1 MPDVAL
7 NLLPHDKPKEGGPS
21 ALYATRGIES
31 VLLEQNTNLD
41 AGLSDS
47 DVDLRRRLAGSNE
60 LVSEGG
66 ETLLSK
72 FIDQFKNPMIL
83 LLLGSAAISTL
94 MGEIE
99 DAISITLAIVIV
111 ITVAFVQEYN
121 SEKSLEALNK
131 LVPHYCHVIRSG
143 RSFSILASELV
154 PGDIVVFA
162 TGDRIPADI
171 RIAVAVDLEIDES
184 SLTGETEPC
193 RKNAN
198 QIIRESADLPLADRK
213 NIAFMGTLVR
223 NGHGR
228 GIVVGTGADTEFG
241 FVFKMMNQVETRKTP
256 LQLKM
261 DHLSKQLSALSLLV
275 IGVIMLIGLIQGRQW
290 LEVFTIGVSLAVAAI
305 PEGLPIV
312 VTVTLALGVL
322 RMAKRHCIIKKLP
335 SVESLGS
342 VSVICVDK
350 TGTLTENKMTV
361 TQLFT
366 VSSGVVTLEDY
377 HHQHHYSKAASLLKN
392 QAVATLLKIGNVCN
406 NGQMDDAENAIGQ
419 PTEIALLS
427 ICRALNMEDERKN
440 SVRLSETPFT
450 SERKY
455 MSVLVGTLSASASS
469 PFYYLKGAPEIII
482 SKSSRYVTQD
492 GQQRLLDT
500 ATRQII
506 SIAATSLSSE
516 GLRVIAC
523 AFGLQEGE
531 LTFAGLVGMQDPP
544 RAGVAQAIRVLMD
557 GGVKVVMITGDCAET
572 ALSIA
577 NRIGITSNSMSD
589 DMLGGGNKSGVMSGQ
604 EVEALSEAQLRGT
617 IESISVFHRATPKH
631 KMAIVRA
638 FQANG
643 EIVAMTGDGVNDSP
657 ALRLSDI
664 GISMGKSG
672 TDVAKEAAKM
682 ILVNDDFTTVLYAI
696 EEGKSI
702 FYNIQNF
709 LRFQLSTSVAAITLI
724 AVATVLGLH
733 NPLNA
738 MQILWIN
745 IICDGPVAQS
755 LGVEPVDPDVMKRP
769 PRSPNEPI
777 VTRKLTCRVLLSAS
791 IIVAGTLLIYQSE
804 AKDGTGDAHGTTMT
818 FTCFVFYDMFNSL
831 TCRSQSRSIVQI
843 GLCSNPMFLYAAA
856 FVITGQLLVIYVP
869 FLQAIFQTEAL
880 SLRDLTKLVLLAST
894 VLFADEVRKWYLRMH
909 GSQDGQHSPS
919 VSSRNKKVDMMM
931 RKNSV
936 GDGSLIPFLSSMN
949 GDSSSDNGS
958 NGLIGSPSSSS
969 SHPYPISHWWSNR
982 DSRHSSSRQR
992 DVEAINI

>member
-1 MPDVAL
+1 MGDVAL
-7 NLLPHDKPKEGGPS
+7 DLLSKDKKDGGPS
-21 ALYATRGIES
+21 AVYATKDVES
-31 VLLEQNTNLD
+31 VIREQNTNIEH
-41 AGLSDS
+41 GLSEADI
-47 DVDLRRRLAGSNE
+47 DFRRRLAGPNE
-60 LVSEGG
+60 LVQEDR

-83 LLLGSAAISTL
+83 LLLASAAISAI

-99 DAISITLAIVIV
+99 DAISITLFVP
-111 ITVAFVQEYN
+111 VAFVQEYQ

-131 LVPHYCHVIRSG
+131 LVPHSCHVIRSG
-143 RSFSILASELV
+143 RSLNMMASELV
-154 PGDIVVFA
+154 PGDLVVFG

-171 RIAVAVDLEIDES
+171 RIALAVDLEIDES

-193 RKNAN
+193 RKNTK
-198 QIIRESADLPLADRK
+198 QITRESADLPIADRK

-241 FVFKMMNQVETRKTP
+241 FVFNMMNQVETRKTP

-261 DHLSKQLSALSLLV
+261 DQLSKQLSALSLAV

-290 LEVFTIGVSLAVAAI
+290 LEMFTIGVSLAVAAI

-322 RMAKRHCIIKKLP
+322 RMAKRQCIIKKLP

-350 TGTLTENKMTV
+350 TGTLTENKMTI
-361 TQLFT
+361 TKLFT
-366 VSSGVVTLEDY
+366 VSGGVVDMDG
-377 HHQHHYSKAASLLKN
+377 HYSKPGLVEN
-392 QAVATLLKIGNVCN
+392 QAVGTLLKIGTVCN
-406 NGQMDDAENAIGQ
+406 NAQINDGDNSIGQ
-419 PTEIALLS
+419 PTEIALLILS
-427 ICRALNMEDERKN
+427 RSLGFKDERKAIA
-440 SVRLSETPFT
+440 RLSETPFT

-455 MSVLVGTLSASASS
+455 MSVLAASPANAPSA
-469 PFYYLKGAPEIII
+469 PIYNVKGAPEVLL
-482 SKSSRYVTQD
+482 SKSSRYLTQD
-492 GQQRLLDT
+492 GQQRPLDGV
-500 ATRQII
+500 TRQ
-506 SIAATSLSSE
+506 SIMNAVTTVSSE

-523 AFGLQEGE
+523 AYGLQESD
-531 LTFAGLVGMQDPP
+531 LTFSGFVAMHDPP
-544 RAGVAQAIRVLMD
+544 RAGVSQAVKKLLE
-557 GGVKVVMITGDCAET
+557 GGVKVVMITGDSAET
-572 ALSIA
+572 AVSIA
-577 NRIGITSNSMSD
+577 TRVGIMPSPSSTSVLLGRSGTMSGPEVDAMSD
-589 DMLGGGNKSGVMSGQ
+589 S
-604 EVEALSEAQLRGT
+604 QLQAT
-617 IESISVFHRATPKH
+617 IESIGVFHRATPKH

-657 ALRLSDI
+657 ALRLADI

-709 LRFQLSTSVAAITLI
+709 LRFQLSTSVAAISLI
-724 AVATVLGLH
+724 AISTFLGLH

-755 LGVEPVDPDVMKRP
+755 LGVEPVDPDVMRKP

-777 VTRKLTCRVLLSAS
+777 VTRKLMGRVLLSAI
-791 IIVAGTLLIYQSE
+791 IIVGGTLLIYESE
-804 AKDGTGDAHGTTMT
+804 GKEGAGTAHGTTMT

-831 TCRSQSRSIVQI
+831 TCRSQTRSIFTI
-843 GLCSNPMFLYAAA
+843 GLTSNPMFLYAAA
-856 FVITGQLLVIYVP
+856 FVISGQLLVIYVP
-869 FLQAIFQTEAL
+869 FLQAIFQTEAISLYDL
-880 SLRDLTKLVLLAST
+880 SRLVLLAST
-894 VLFADEVRKWYLRMH
+894 VLIADEIRKWHFRAYGGGSGGLNSTPTITRRRDTKMGGRKDSSDASMH
-909 GSQDGQHSPS
+909 
-919 VSSRNKKVDMMM
+919 V
-931 RKNSV
+931 
-936 GDGSLIPFLSSMN
+936 PFLSSPDAGEN
-949 GDSSSDNGS
+949 GNSGFENGNVAGE
-958 NGLIGSPSSSS
+958 NGN
-969 SHPYPISHWWSNR
+969 WWSTGGGR
-982 DSRHSSSRQR
+982 TARQR
-992 DVEAINI
+992 NSDSINV